1 MSSSWLPPL
10 ILLLSAF
17 ERVAPGASLPAGRL
31 TALAVSAVDEQLK
44 ALVALLTADSVP
56 VAAAGVAVGPSSNY
70 LEVKNT
76 VQHYILIADH
86 ASV

>member
-1 MSSSWLPPL
+1 MSCRCLPPL
-10 ILLLSAF
+10 ILLSTF
-17 ERVAPGASLPAGRL
+17 ERVAPSASLPAGRL

-44 ALVALLTADSVP
+44 AFVALLTADPVP
-56 VAAAGVAVGPSSNY
+56 VAAAGIAVGPGSNY